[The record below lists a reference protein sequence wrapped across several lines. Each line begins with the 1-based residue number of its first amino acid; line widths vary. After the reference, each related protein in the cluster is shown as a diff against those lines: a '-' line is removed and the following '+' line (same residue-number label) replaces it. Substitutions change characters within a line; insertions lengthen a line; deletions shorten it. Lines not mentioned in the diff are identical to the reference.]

1 MMSLDWISV
10 ARPYAKAVFETAVDN
25 NALKSYSDT
34 LENLAEIAALP
45 EIQFCMKTPEVAPA
59 QIVAIFS
66 QAAEISTGPLQAFVQ
81 IVADAGRLGA
91 LPAIYTLYEKYRADY
106 EKTVKAR
113 VDAFAPLTEKQQA
126 ALALSLK
133 KRFNREVTLQ
143 MHIDESLLGGA
154 VVRVGD
160 FVVDGSVRGK
170 LHRLND
176 EMMK

>member
-34 LENLAEIAALP
+34 LKNLAEIAILP
-45 EIQFCMKTPEVAPA
+45 EIQFCMKTPEVTSA
-59 QIVAIFS
+59 QMVEIFS
-66 QAAEISTGPLQAFVQ
+66 QAAGLSTGPLQSFVK
-81 IVADAGRLGA
+81 IVVNVGRLGA

-106 EKTVKAR
+106 EKTIEAY
-113 VDAFAPLTEKQQA
+113 VDTFAPLTEKQQV
-126 ALALSLK
+126 ALTLSLK

>member
-10 ARPYAKAVFETAVDN
+10 ARPYAKAVFETAIDN

-34 LENLAEIAALP
+34 LEKLAEIAVLP
-45 EIQFCMKTPEVAPA
+45 EIQFCMKTPEVAPT
-59 QIVAIFS
+59 QIVTIFS
-66 QAAEISTGPLQAFVQ
+66 QAAGLSTGPLQAFVE
-81 IVADAGRLGA
+81 ILAGADRLGA
-91 LPAIYTLYEKYRADY
+91 LPAIHTLYETYRADY
-106 EKTVKAR
+106 EKTVEAH
-113 VDAFAPLTEKQQA
+113 VDAFAPLTEKQQM

-143 MHIDESLLGGA
+143 MHIDKSLLGGA